1 VTTEEATNPKELNF
15 SRLNK
20 KIAELDGLLESMKER
35 IAVFKDDL
43 NVYDR
48 IVEAQDALF
57 RLAQTLRGGCVI
69 VEFGA
74 RWLDL
79 EEREDDGF

>member
-15 SRLNK
+15 SHMNK

-43 NVYDR
+43 NIYDR

-57 RLAQTLRGGCVI
+57 RLTQTMRGCVI

-79 EEREDDGF
+79 EEREDHKF

>member
-1 VTTEEATNPKELNF
+1 VEEDTNNERINIFNLN
-15 SRLNK
+15 R

-35 IAVFKDDL
+35 ISIFKDDL

-57 RLAQTLRGGCVI
+57 RLTQTMRGCMI
-69 VEFGA
+69 VECGA

-79 EEREDDGF
+79 EEKREDHEF